1 MKVLLNPKLPP
12 ELLGNQI
19 YTVAA
24 SHENLPT
31 KDPNFPEL
39 VSMANRGINEQEYI
53 SMPDW

>member
-1 MKVLLNPKLPP
+1 VKVLLNPKLPP